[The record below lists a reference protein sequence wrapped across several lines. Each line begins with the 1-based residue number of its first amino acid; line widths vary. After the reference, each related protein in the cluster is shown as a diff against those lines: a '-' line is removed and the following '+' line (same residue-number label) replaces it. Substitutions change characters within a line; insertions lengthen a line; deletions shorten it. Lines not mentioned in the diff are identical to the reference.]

1 MSNSKYNA
9 EGYYDPTAYEALTN
23 IVHETRKSAYRTLVF
38 ICSPYAG
45 DTRHNTRKA
54 RDYSRFAVAQHA
66 IPLAP
71 HLLFPQFLDDDNSDQ
86 RRLGIFMGMV
96 LMSKCREVWVFGRN
110 ITRGM
115 AAEIDRAEKRG
126 IPIRYFNE
134 QCEEVLPK

>member
-1 MSNSKYNA
+1 MKI
-9 EGYYDPTAYEALTN
+9 T
-23 IVHETRKSAYRTLVF
+23 
-38 ICSPYAG
+38 
-45 DTRHNTRKA
+45 
-54 RDYSRFAVAQHA
+54 
-66 IPLAP
+66 